1 MRTGVIAKTTEF
13 PLQLIGSVAG
23 VSTDRSGSDKDKANR
38 AWHCFELGH
47 MSVFEHVSV
56 TWKISGISRACSHQ
70 LVRHRLASF
79 CQLSQRYVVV
89 NTDADWYVIP
99 PSTRDDDR
107 MLEEYASEM
116 WRCAEYYKSLLDD
129 GMKPEDARYVLPEAT
144 KTDIIVTMNLREF
157 MSFYKARSDKAAQWE
172 IRELAEDMMRSFYML
187 GGEWMEVVHMI
198 EEKVNGEI
206 DGQR

>member
-1 MRTGVIAKTTEF
+1 MLSEIIAKTTEF

-23 VSTDRSGSDKDKANR
+23 VSTARGGSDDDKAKR
-38 AWHCFELGH
+38 ARRCFKREH

-56 TWKISGISRACSHQ
+56 TWRIEGISRACSHQ

-99 PSTRDDDR
+99 PSIRDDDR
-107 MLEEYASEM
+107 MLEEYAREM
-116 WRCAEYYKSLLDD
+116 RRCAEHYKSLLDD
-129 GMKPEDARYVLPEAT
+129 RMKPEDARYVLPEAT

-172 IRELAEDMMRSFYML
+172 IRELAEDMMRSFYTL

-198 EEKVNGEI
+198 EEE
-206 DGQR
+206 QR

>member
-1 MRTGVIAKTTEF
+1 MQVEITAKTTDT
-13 PLQLIGSVAG
+13 PLSFIGSVAG
-23 VSTDRSGSDKDKANR
+23 ISTGKSDLGFKR
-38 AWHCFELGH
+38 AKSCFKLGH
-47 MSVFEHVSV
+47 MSVFEHVSA
-56 TWKISGISRACSHQ
+56 TWRIEGISRACSHQ

-79 CQLSQRYVVV
+79 CQLSQRYVAV
-89 NTDADWYVIP
+89 NTGADWYVVP
-99 PSTRDDDR
+99 PSIRDDDR

-116 WRCAEYYKSLLDD
+116 WRCAEHYKSLLDD
-129 GMKPEDARYVLPEAT
+129 GVKPEDARYVLPEAT

-157 MSFYKARSDKAAQWE
+157 MSFYALRSDKAAQWE

-198 EEKVNGEI
+198 EEKVRGEA

>member
-1 MRTGVIAKTTEF
+1 MLSGIIAKTTEF

-23 VSTDRSGSDKDKANR
+23 VSTARGGSDDDKAKR
-38 AWHCFELGH
+38 ARRCFKREH

-56 TWKISGISRACSHQ
+56 TWRIEGISRACSHQ

-99 PSTRDDDR
+99 PSIRDDDR

-116 WRCAEYYKSLLDD
+116 WRCAEHYNSLLKK
-129 GMKPEDARYVLPEAT
+129 GVKPEDARFALPEAT
-144 KTDIIVTMNLREF
+144 KTAIVATMNLREF
-157 MSFYKARSDKAAQWE
+157 MSFYEARSDKAAQWE
-172 IRELAEDMMRSFYML
+172 IRELAEDMMLSFYML
-187 GGEWMEVVHMI
+187 GGEWMEVAHMI
-198 EEKVNGEI
+198 EEVR
-206 DGQR
+206 DDD

>member
-99 PSTRDDDR
+99 PSIRDDDR

-172 IRELAEDMMRSFYML
+172 IRELAEDMMLSFYML

-198 EEKVNGEI
+198 EEE
-206 DGQR
+206 QR

>member
-1 MRTGVIAKTTEF
+1 MLSGIIAKTTEF

-23 VSTDRSGSDKDKANR
+23 VSTARGGSDDDKAKR
-38 AWHCFELGH
+38 ARRCFKREH

-56 TWKISGISRACSHQ
+56 TWRIEGISRACSHQ

-99 PSTRDDDR
+99 PSIREDDR

-116 WRCAEYYKSLLDD
+116 WRCAEHYKSLLDD
-129 GMKPEDARYVLPEAT
+129 GMKPEDARYVLPEST

-157 MSFYKARSDKAAQWE
+157 MSFYEARSDNAAQWE
-172 IRELAEDMMRSFYML
+172 IRELAEDMMLSFYML
-187 GGEWMEVVHMI
+187 GGEWMEIVHMI
-198 EEKVNGEI
+198 EEKVKVEV
-206 DGQR
+206 DEQR

>member
-79 CQLSQRYVVV
+79 CQQSQRYVKVG
-89 NTDADWYVIP
+89 TDSLDWYVIP
-99 PSTRDDDR
+99 PSIKDDDAMR
-107 MLEEYASEM
+107 DEYDNAM
-116 WRCAEYYKSLLDD
+116 WQCAKYYQSLLDN
-129 GMKPEDARYVLPEAT
+129 GVKPEDARFALPEAT
-144 KTDIIVTMNLREF
+144 KTEIVATMNLREF
-157 MSFYKARSDKAAQWE
+157 ASFYEARSDKAAQWE

-187 GGEWMEVVHMI
+187 GGEWVEVVHMI
-198 EEKVNGEI
+198 EEK
-206 DGQR
+206 DR

>member
-1 MRTGVIAKTTEF
+1 MLSGIIAKTTEF

-23 VSTDRSGSDKDKANR
+23 VSTARGGSDDDKAKR
-38 AWHCFELGH
+38 ARRCFKREH

-56 TWKISGISRACSHQ
+56 TWRIEGISRACSHQ

-99 PSTRDDDR
+99 PSIRDDDR

-116 WRCAEYYKSLLDD
+116 WRYSWFRRQQVQLRKHQERLLRCCHRKDAGERHSHLLQLD
-129 GMKPEDARYVLPEAT
+129 KPKCR
-144 KTDIIVTMNLREF
+144 NL
-157 MSFYKARSDKAAQWE
+157 
-172 IRELAEDMMRSFYML
+172 
-187 GGEWMEVVHMI
+187 
-198 EEKVNGEI
+198 
-206 DGQR
+206 

>member
-1 MRTGVIAKTTEF
+1 MLVEVIAKTTDS
-13 PLQLIGSVAG
+13 PLSFVGSVAG
-23 VSTDRSGSDKDKANR
+23 ASYGKDDSSRKR
-38 AWHCFELGH
+38 AVHCFKLGH
-47 MSVFEHVSV
+47 MSVFEHVSA
-56 TWKISGISRACSHQ
+56 TWRIEGISRACSHQ

-99 PSTRDDDR
+99 PSIRDDDR

-198 EEKVNGEI
+198 EEE
-206 DGQR
+206 QR

>member
-1 MRTGVIAKTTEF
+1 M
-13 PLQLIGSVAG
+13 QLIGSVAG
-23 VSTDRSGSDKDKANR
+23 VSTARGGSDDDKVKR
-38 AWHCFELGH
+38 ARRCFKRGH

-56 TWKISGISRACSHQ
+56 TWRIEGISRACSHQ

-79 CQLSQRYVVV
+79 CQLSQRYVKVG
-89 NTDADWYVIP
+89 TDSMDWYVIP
-99 PSTRDDDR
+99 PSIREDD
-107 MLEEYASEM
+107 MKCVEYEVAM
-116 WRCAEYYKSLLDD
+116 YQCAKHYNSLLKK
-129 GMKPEDARYVLPEAT
+129 GVKPEDARYVLPEAT

-198 EEKVNGEI
+198 EEE
-206 DGQR
+206 QR

>member
-1 MRTGVIAKTTEF
+1 MLSGIIAKTTEF

-23 VSTDRSGSDKDKANR
+23 VSTARGGSDDDKAKR
-38 AWHCFELGH
+38 ARRCFKREH

-56 TWKISGISRACSHQ
+56 TWRIEGISRACSHQ

-99 PSTRDDDR
+99 PSIRDDDR
-107 MLEEYASEM
+107 MIEEYASEM
-116 WRCAEYYKSLLDD
+116 RRCAEHYKSLLDD

-144 KTDIIVTMNLREF
+144 KTNIIVTMNLREF

-172 IRELAEDMMRSFYML
+172 IRELAEGMMLSLYVL

-198 EEKVNGEI
+198 EEK
-206 DGQR
+206 DR

>member
-1 MRTGVIAKTTEF
+1 MLSGIIAKTTEF

-23 VSTDRSGSDKDKANR
+23 VSTARGGSDDDKAKR
-38 AWHCFELGH
+38 ARRCFKREH

-56 TWKISGISRACSHQ
+56 TWRIEGISRACSHQ

-99 PSTRDDDR
+99 PSIRDDDR

-116 WRCAEYYKSLLDD
+116 WRCAEHYKSLLDD
-129 GMKPEDARYVLPEAT
+129 GMKPEDARYALPEAT

-187 GGEWMEVVHMI
+187 GGEWMEIVHMI
-198 EEKVNGEI
+198 EEKVKGEV
-206 DGQR
+206 DEQR

>member
-1 MRTGVIAKTTEF
+1 MLSGIIAKTTEF

-23 VSTDRSGSDKDKANR
+23 VSTARGGSEDDNAKR
-38 AWHCFELGH
+38 ARRCFKRGH
-47 MSVFEHVSV
+47 LSVFEHVSV
-56 TWKISGISRACSHQ
+56 TWRIKGISRACSHQ

-79 CQLSQRYVVV
+79 CQLSQRYVKVD
-89 NTDADWYVIP
+89 TDADWYVIP
-99 PSTRDDDR
+99 PSIREDDR

-116 WRCAEYYKSLLDD
+116 WRCAEHYKSLLDD

-198 EEKVNGEI
+198 EEKVKGEV
-206 DGQR
+206 DEQR

>member
-1 MRTGVIAKTTEF
+1 M
-13 PLQLIGSVAG
+13 QLIGSVAG
-23 VSTDRSGSDKDKANR
+23 VSTSRGGSDKVKANR

-79 CQLSQRYVVV
+79 CQQSQRYVVV

-99 PSTRDDDR
+99 PSIRDDDR

-187 GGEWMEVVHMI
+187 GGEWMEIIHMI
-198 EEKVNGEI
+198 EEE
-206 DGQR
+206 QR

>member
-13 PLQLIGSVAG
+13 PLQLIGLVAG
-23 VSTDRSGSDKDKANR
+23 VSTDRSGSGKDKANR

-99 PSTRDDDR
+99 PSIRDDDR

-116 WRCAEYYKSLLDD
+116 RRCAEYYKSLLDD

-157 MSFYKARSDKAAQWE
+157 MSFYRARSDKAAQWE

-198 EEKVNGEI
+198 EEE
-206 DGQR
+206 QR

>member
-99 PSTRDDDR
+99 PSIRDDDR

-129 GMKPEDARYVLPEAT
+129 GMKPDDARYVLPEAT

-172 IRELAEDMMRSFYML
+172 
-187 GGEWMEVVHMI
+187 
-198 EEKVNGEI
+198 
-206 DGQR
+206 

>member
-99 PSTRDDDR
+99 PSIRDDDR

-198 EEKVNGEI
+198 EEKGEV
-206 DGQR
+206 DEQR

>member
-1 MRTGVIAKTTEF
+1 MLSGIIAKTTEF

-79 CQLSQRYVVV
+79 CQQSQRYVVV

-99 PSTRDDDR
+99 PSIRDDDR

-198 EEKVNGEI
+198 EEE
-206 DGQR
+206 QR

>member
-1 MRTGVIAKTTEF
+1 M
-13 PLQLIGSVAG
+13 QLIGSVAG
-23 VSTDRSGSDKDKANR
+23 VSTARGGSDDDKAKR
-38 AWHCFELGH
+38 ARRCFKREH

-56 TWKISGISRACSHQ
+56 TWRIEGISRACSHQ

-99 PSTRDDDR
+99 PSIRDDDR

-172 IRELAEDMMRSFYML
+172 IRELAEEMLGELQLL
-187 GGEWMEVVHMI
+187 GGEWKDLTEMI
-198 EEKVNGEI
+198 EEVR
-206 DGQR
+206 DGD

>member
-1 MRTGVIAKTTEF
+1 MLSGIIAKTTES

-23 VSTDRSGSDKDKANR
+23 VSTARGGSEKDIANR
-38 AWHCFELGH
+38 ARHCFELGH
-47 MSVFEHVSV
+47 MSVFEHVSL
-56 TWKISGISRACSHQ
+56 TWRIEVISRACSHQ

-99 PSTRDDDR
+99 PSIRDDDR

-198 EEKVNGEI
+198 EEE
-206 DGQR
+206 QR

>member
-99 PSTRDDDR
+99 PSIRDDDR

-198 EEKVNGEI
+198 EEK
-206 DGQR
+206 QR

>member
-99 PSTRDDDR
+99 PSIRDDDR

-116 WRCAEYYKSLLDD
+116 WRCAEYYKSLLDG

-172 IRELAEDMMRSFYML
+172 IRELAEDMMLSLYVL
-187 GGEWMEVVHMI
+187 GGEWMEIIHMI
-198 EEKVNGEI
+198 EEE
-206 DGQR
+206 QR